1 MVTTF
6 TQSLI
11 AFWTFSS
18 VYFLTVT
25 YLHLMTIQNQNVL
38 TVVCFNQ
45 TAVPNWIIDLHYM
58 TYWHLSG
65 GCCYQTEIFVSKKMK
80 GQQGFHQITVQL
92 LFTDFKINKTMTK
105 IKLVPSLAFLFFISF
120 TDCQMVQK
128 KYEMTAVSTN
138 DGYSM
143 DSKVTNTITVR

>member
-1 MVTTF
+1 
-6 TQSLI
+6 
-11 AFWTFSS
+11 
-18 VYFLTVT
+18 
-25 YLHLMTIQNQNVL
+25 
-38 TVVCFNQ
+38 
-45 TAVPNWIIDLHYM
+45 
-58 TYWHLSG
+58 
-65 GCCYQTEIFVSKKMK
+65 MK

-92 LFTDFKINKTMTK
+92 LFTDFKINETMTK